1 MFMQDLSNCI
11 VDSTIVW
18 EYLTTVLLDR
28 SMIALE
34 NILKAILKSYI
45 DSSMTIFKHNKIT

>member
-1 MFMQDLSNCI
+1 M
-11 VDSTIVW
+11 W

-34 NILKAILKSYI
+34 NILKATVKSYI
-45 DSSMTIFKHNKIT
+45 DSSIKINKHNKIT